1 MIHWLAC
8 GIDVH
13 RPKSSV
19 VAAMGPI
26 KMKTISC
33 QFTLKNKN
41 THFLC
46 LSNSFSLQNPCNE
59 QQQNNCNSLLASEFP
74 LALINV
80 QWALNISSRV
90 HCRAGRPETADG
102 LNAFVE
108 DPHRVRNIFNYFGK
122 SVVVSSQKWHPSH
135 FFWTIFLNIKQK
147 QMNQGFLFFYFFF
160 RC

>member
-1 MIHWLAC
+1 MIHRLAC

-13 RPKSSV
+13 GPKSSV

-46 LSNSFSLQNPCNE
+46 LSISFSLQNPCNE

-108 DPHRVRNIFNYFGK
+108 DPHRVRNIFNYFDK
-122 SVVVSSQKWHPSH
+122 SVLVVSSQK
-135 FFWTIFLNIKQK
+135 
-147 QMNQGFLFFYFFF
+147 
-160 RC
+160 

>member
-1 MIHWLAC
+1 MIHRLAC

-13 RPKSSV
+13 GPKSSV

-80 QWALNISSRV
+80 QWALNVSSRV
-90 HCRAGRPETADG
+90 HCTAACPETADG
-102 LNAFVE
+102 LNAFEE
-108 DPHRVRNIFNYFGK
+108 DPHRVRNIFNYFDK
-122 SVVVSSQKWHPSH
+122 SVLVVSSQK
-135 FFWTIFLNIKQK
+135 
-147 QMNQGFLFFYFFF
+147 
-160 RC
+160 